1 MSGSTTEKR
10 KEILA
15 EYREHLERAGKSANT
30 VKAYV
35 HDVGDFATWFEQTT
49 GEGFAPNI
57 VDPREVTEYRGWLQ
71 RKGYAPATVNR
82 RLIALRRFF
91 DWAKQQGR
99 AAGSPFDLLE
109 GVRVKEQKDT
119 APRWLTHKEK
129 LGLLRAVRRAESA
142 RDLAIVQTLLG
153 TGLRISELAAL
164 ELSDLEI
171 KERSGRLQVR
181 AGKGRKARF
190 IPLSNRVRKA
200 LGAYLE
206 EREDD
211 EERSVFLG
219 QRGPL
224 TEWGIRRVVKKY
236 AYHTQLEDVTAH
248 TLRHTFAKDLVDAGT
263 PLDQV
268 ATLLGHESLD
278 TTRVYT
284 QPSERDLE
292 KAVRRAAGEIDVE

>member
-15 EYREHLERAGKSANT
+15 AYQEYLERAGKSANT
-30 VKAYV
+30 VKAYA
-35 HDVGDFATWFEQTT
+35 HDAGAFAAWFEQTT
-49 GEGFAPNI
+49 GEGFAPKL
-57 VDPREVTEYRGWLQ
+57 VDPREITEYRGWLQ

-91 DWAKQQGR
+91 DWARKQGR
-99 AAGSPFDLLE
+99 TSASPFELLE

-119 APRWLTHKEK
+119 APRWLTRNEQ
-129 LGLLRAVRRAESA
+129 LALLRAVRRAESA
-142 RDLAIVQTLLG
+142 RDLAIVQTLMG

-164 ELSDLEI
+164 KLSDLEI
-171 KERSGRLQVR
+171 GERSGCLQVR
-181 AGKGRKARF
+181 VGKGRKARS

-200 LGAYLE
+200 LNAYLE
-206 EREDD
+206 ERQDDD
-211 EERSVFLG
+211 ENSVLLG

-224 TEWGIRRVVKKY
+224 TEWGIREVVKKY
-236 AYHTQLEDVTAH
+236 TYHAQLENVTAH

-292 KAVRRAAGEIDVE
+292 KAVRRAAGEIF